1 MNITLNLRIMDI
13 ASWNSSATNSLPR
26 HAALELPSTKVIPSW
41 FTIGFAAINGGG
53 FCLNTLSLWILATR
67 KFVYRSKINAFI
79 VSLCVSDFLVSLSS
93 FYYLGTITTP
103 EISRF
108 SKRVATII
116 FGFSLET
123 SLMSLCN
130 LSYERLTAVR
140 QPFRYTEILSKA
152 KVIGITIFGWM
163 FCLALLVVQFLFGF
177 IYRHHDYV
185 YFNWIVFISMA
196 LVSMTFLAIVYI
208 YLIYEIRRHSLHIR
222 SVSISNKTPYQGS
235 DVTNKDCGSSDQ
247 CTDVTYT
254 SSSSASSRL
263 FEQQKECVKKFNG
276 DIPTY
281 DQCSIVRSTTG
292 DSIDLLRCALEKTRS
307 IKQPAE
313 RRKMSTKGQL
323 IRKERRSVIF
333 CLSIVV
339 LFVATWLPVIV
350 FFTRCLLSHSCE
362 GDDQLLFICSLL
374 VSLNSLLD
382 PILYFII
389 KREFRKFLCGKL
401 CRSYSRRNSSD
412 SRRES
417 RRGSS
422 ANYI

>member
-1 MNITLNLRIMDI
+1 MN
-13 ASWNSSATNSLPR
+13 SALYGNHTSLLPQ
-26 HAALELPSTKVIPSW
+26 HAALELPNTESIPSW

-67 KFVYRSKINAFI
+67 KFVYKCKINAFI
-79 VSLCVSDFLVSLSS
+79 VSLCVSDFLVSLSG
-93 FYYLGTITTP
+93 FYYLGTITAP
-103 EISRF
+103 DISRF

-152 KVIGITIFGWM
+152 KVIGITAFGWT
-163 FCLALLVVQFLFGF
+163 FCIALLAVQFVFGF
-177 IYRHHDYV
+177 IYRHHNYV
-185 YFNWIVFISMA
+185 YFNWIVFISLA
-196 LVSMTFLAIVYI
+196 LISMTFLAIVYV
-208 YLIYEIRRHSLHIR
+208 YLIYEIHRHASHIR
-222 SVSISNKTPYQGS
+222 SVSISHKQPYKHSGSRSGS
-235 DVTNKDCGSSDQ
+235 DVSRDTDQ
-247 CTDVTYT
+247 LTDVTYA
-254 SSSSASSRL
+254 SSSSAGTRMLEKRGSDD
-263 FEQQKECVKKFNG
+263 K
-276 DIPTY
+276 PPPY
-281 DQCSIVRSTTG
+281 DQCNMVRSTTT
-292 DSIDLLRCALEKTRS
+292 DSIELLRCALEKARS
-307 IKQPAE
+307 TKYHSKSE
-313 RRKMSTKGQL
+313 RRRLSSRGQL
-323 IRKERRSVIF
+323 IRKERRSVLF

-339 LFVATWLPVIV
+339 LFAATWMPVIV
-350 FFTRCLLSHSCE
+350 FFSRCLISHSCE
-362 GDDQLLFICSLL
+362 TDDQLLFICSLL

-389 KREFRKFLCGKL
+389 KREFRNFFCGKV

-412 SRRES
+412 SRVNS